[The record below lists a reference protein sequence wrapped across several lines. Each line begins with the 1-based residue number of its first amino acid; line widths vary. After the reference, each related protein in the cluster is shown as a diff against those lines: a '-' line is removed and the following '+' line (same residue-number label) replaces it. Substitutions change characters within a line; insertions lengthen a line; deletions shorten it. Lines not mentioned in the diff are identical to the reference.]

1 MNCLPGRGPGMRPP
15 WIRRARAAAAITAMA
30 AAALL
35 AAACGGSPSSTGAG
49 GSPNAGGSANS
60 TSAVAYA
67 SCMRSH
73 GVPDY
78 PDPDSSGQLPKIAAA
93 SQVGVSDSRL
103 TAAQGACQALWPYQA
118 PTQAQQRQQLTD
130 DLKFAQ
136 CMRSHGVP
144 NFPDPT
150 AEPSGPR
157 FLISVSRDGFD
168 PHSPQILAKA
178 RACEYVLPA
187 GTGLPSVTVSS

>member
-1 MNCLPGRGPGMRPP
+1 MNRLPGRGPGMRPP

-78 PDPDSSGQLPKIAAA
+78 PDP
-93 SQVGVSDSRL
+93 R
-103 TAAQGACQALWPYQA
+103 
-118 PTQAQQRQQLTD
+118 QQR
-130 DLKFAQ
+130 
-136 CMRSHGVP
+136 
-144 NFPDPT
+144 T
-150 AEPSGPR
+150 AP
-157 FLISVSRDGFD
+157 
-168 PHSPQILAKA
+168 
-178 RACEYVLPA
+178 
-187 GTGLPSVTVSS
+187 